1 MSSTP
6 AKQSSLGPGD
16 NGVTGSTHT
25 VAEAALCACLSHLG
39 LSLEQAD
46 RRGLKGRKFLL
57 VLQQTCEGPSPSF
70 ALSLFLTLQSLGLG
84 AGGFF
89 LRLPVAYQSN
99 SSPPPR
105 EVGGRFP
112 NLGTAMSQM
121 GVRNKGKLPAASLS
135 PRHCLPPERPDG

>member
-25 VAEAALCACLSHLG
+25 VAKTALCACLSHLG

-46 RRGLKGRKFLL
+46 RRGLKKGRKFLL

-70 ALSLFLTLQSLGLG
+70 ALCLFLTLQSLGLG

-99 SSPPPR
+99 SSPPPW
-105 EVGGRFP
+105 GGWGGGF
-112 NLGTAMSQM
+112 QI
-121 GVRNKGKLPAASLS
+121 
-135 PRHCLPPERPDG
+135 